1 MGQWD
6 ERDTPGAGPSGNG
19 GAWQSRESMGTTGS
33 PDVDEAL
40 DRARAEMDRY
50 VGMAADFIRERP
62 VAAVA
67 GAIAIGFVVGRLASR
82 R

>member
-6 ERDTPGAGPSGNG
+6 ERDTAGAGTGGNG
-19 GAWQSRESMGTTGS
+19 GAWQDRQSMTGTGNEE
-33 PDVDEAL
+33 VDQAME
-40 DRARAEMDRY
+40 RARAEVDRY
-50 VGMAADFIRERP
+50 IGMAADFIRERP
-62 VAAVA
+62 VASLA